1 MWCWQAPL
9 IPELGNQKQV
19 DFGEFKVTLVYR
31 VSSKWSRLN
40 REAMSQKV
48 KRNLYETGVT
58 YFLNLIK

>member
-31 VSSKWSRLN
+31 VSSKWPRLN